1 MTGLEIF
8 LIILGLIIVFCSYI
22 FSEHLQSKKT
32 ECDIDISAA
41 INTEDIKKQIDD
53 QVSTIVDDTVEKTE
67 VMLDKVSNEKI
78 MAVSEYSDKVLD
90 EISKTHNE
98 VMFLYNMLGDKET
111 EIKDHLKDIN
121 SIKSEINDIRENLDS
136 VPDNDIV
143 NDIMLETDVI
153 IDEDEQMQAN
163 NNSVI
168 LDLYNQGKS
177 IIEIA
182 KELGIGIGEVRL
194 VVDLFNSNIES
205 DDSREAQ

>member
-32 ECDIDISAA
+32 EGDIDISAA

-121 SIKSEINDIRENLDS
+121 SIKSEINDIRENHDS

-153 IDEDEQMQAN
+153 IDEDEQMQEN

-205 DDSREAQ
+205 DDSKEAQ